1 MIEIQQLIV
10 KAKVNSGDLED
21 QNLVQT
27 IESIIDSHIKSKGVV
42 KEVERKEIIEE
53 CIRAV
58 MDKIEFKSRT

>member
-10 KAKVNSGDLED
+10 KAKVNSDDSED

-27 IESIIDSHIKSKGVV
+27 IESIIDSHIKSKGFV
-42 KEVERKEIIEE
+42 KEVEKKEIIEE

>member
-27 IESIIDSHIKSKGVV
+27 IESIIDSHIKSKGFV
-42 KEVERKEIIEE
+42 KEVEKKEIIEE

>member
-27 IESIIDSHIKSKGVV
+27 IESIIDSHIKSKGVIND
-42 KEVERKEIIEE
+42 VEKKEIIEE

>member
-1 MIEIQQLIV
+1 MIEIQQLII
-10 KAKVNSGDLED
+10 KAKVNSGDSED

-27 IESIIDSHIKSKGVV
+27 IESIIDSHIKSKGFV
-42 KEVERKEIIEE
+42 KEVEKKEIIEE

>member
-10 KAKVNSGDLED
+10 TAKVNSGDLED

-27 IESIIDSHIKSKGVV
+27 IESIIDSHIKSKGVI

>member
-10 KAKVNSGDLED
+10 TAKVNSGDLED

>member
-10 KAKVNSGDLED
+10 KAKVNSDDSED

-27 IESIIDSHIKSKGVV
+27 IESIIDSHIKSKGFV
-42 KEVERKEIIEE
+42 KEVEKKEIIEE

-58 MDKIEFKSRT
+58 MDEIEFKSRT

>member
-27 IESIIDSHIKSKGVV
+27 IESIIDSHIKSKGVI
-42 KEVERKEIIEE
+42 KDVEKKEIIEE

>member
-10 KAKVNSGDLED
+10 TAKVNSGDLED

-42 KEVERKEIIEE
+42 KEVEKKEIIEE

>member
-27 IESIIDSHIKSKGVV
+27 IESIIDSHINSKGVV
-42 KEVERKEIIEE
+42 KEVEKKEIIEE

>member
-27 IESIIDSHIKSKGVV
+27 IESIIDSHIKSKGVI

>member
-42 KEVERKEIIEE
+42 KEVEKKEIIEE
-53 CIRAV
+53 CIRSV

>member
-42 KEVERKEIIEE
+42 KEVEKKEIIEE

-58 MDKIEFKSRT
+58 MDEIEFKSRT

>member
-10 KAKVNSGDLED
+10 KAKVNSGDSED
-21 QNLVQT
+21 QNLFQT

-42 KEVERKEIIEE
+42 KEVEKKEIIEE
-53 CIRAV
+53 CVRAV